1 MKFLVGAILAICAV
15 LTFQHA
21 VPAQPANGPSVQA
34 LYDSYNAAYFNSQLP
49 SVQVVL
55 QTPPPI
61 GNEELEGETI
71 HAVGGHWYK
80 IYISPKYN
88 ITGDQ
93 QAETVLHEM
102 CHVKTWEDAE
112 ASGVSYDGGHGAPWQ
127 GCMLGLAKQGAFASI
142 W

>member
-34 LYDSYNAAYFNSQLP
+34 LYDSYNAAYFSDRLP
-49 SVQVVL
+49 PIEVVL
-55 QTPPPI
+55 TTPPPI

-102 CHVKTWEDAE
+102 CHVQMWEDSE
-112 ASGVSYDGGHGAPWQ
+112 ASGIPYDGGHGKNWQ
-127 GCMLGLAKQGAFASI
+127 NCMKGLAEEDAFRDI

>member
-21 VPAQPANGPSVQA
+21 VPAQPVAGPSVQA
-34 LYDSYNAAYFNSQLP
+34 LYDSYNAAYFSDRLP
-49 SVQVVL
+49 PIEVVL
-55 QTPPPI
+55 TTPPPI

-71 HAVGGHWYK
+71 HALGGHWYK

-102 CHVKTWEDAE
+102 CHVKVWEDAE
-112 ASGVSYDGGHGAPWQ
+112 ASGVSYDGGHSEIWQ
-127 GCMLGLAKQGAFASI
+127 NCMKGLAEKDAFHDI

>member
-61 GNEELEGETI
+61 GNEVLEGETL

-112 ASGVSYDGGHGAPWQ
+112 ASGISYDGGHGKNWQ
-127 GCMLGLAKQGAFASI
+127 NCMKGLAENDAFRDI